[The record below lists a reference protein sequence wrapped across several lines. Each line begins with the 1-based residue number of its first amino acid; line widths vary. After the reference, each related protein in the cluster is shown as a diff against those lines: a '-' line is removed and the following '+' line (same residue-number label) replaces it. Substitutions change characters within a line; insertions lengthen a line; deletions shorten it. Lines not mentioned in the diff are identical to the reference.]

1 MMIEIS
7 DIEHAISESENGR
20 PAEFPVVPG
29 LSSPKVRRLLNN
41 LCSNPGVIYLEVGTH
56 LGSTFIPALYGN
68 QAFATCIDNWS
79 MDGHTKV
86 DFQANLDRFLP
97 EREVSIIE
105 SDAFQVYLP
114 LINQPVDV
122 YFYDGAHDRN
132 SQYMAFS
139 YFNSVLADRF
149 VVLIDDVRW
158 PEPREETQRA
168 IKDLKYKILWERTLP
183 ARNTHDPDAWWDGLY
198 VALLEKPPI

>member
-1 MMIEIS
+1 
-7 DIEHAISESENGR
+7 
-20 PAEFPVVPG
+20 
-29 LSSPKVRRLLNN
+29 
-41 LCSNPGVIYLEVGTH
+41 VIYLEIGIH
-56 LGSTFIPALYGN
+56 LGSTFIPALHGN
-68 QAFATCIDNWS
+68 QALATCIDNWS
-79 MDGHTKV
+79 LDGHTRA

-97 EREVSIIE
+97 EREVAVIE
-105 SDAFQVYLP
+105 SDAFQVDLS

-168 IKDLKYKILWERTLP
+168 IKELKYKNLWARTLP
-183 ARNTHDPDAWWDGLY
+183 AKSTQDPDAWWDGLY
-198 VALLEKPPI
+198 VALLEKP

>member
-7 DIEHAISESENGR
+7 DIERAISEAENGR

-29 LSSPKVRRLLNN
+29 YSSPKVRRLLNN
-41 LCSNPGVIYLEVGTH
+41 LCSNPGAIYLEIGTH
-56 LGSTFIPALYGN
+56 LGSTFIPALHGN
-68 QAFATCIDNWS
+68 EALATCIDNWS
-79 MDGHTKV
+79 MDGHTKI
-86 DFQANLDRFLP
+86 DFQANLDQFLP
-97 EREVSIIE
+97 EREVVVIE

-122 YFYDGAHDRN
+122 YFYDGPHDRN
-132 SQYMAFS
+132 SHYMAFS

-158 PEPREETQRA
+158 AEPREETYRA
-168 IKDLKYKILWERTLP
+168 INDLKYKNLWARTLP
-183 ARNTHDPDAWWDGLY
+183 AKSTQDPEAWWGGLY
-198 VALLEKPPI
+198 VALLEKP